1 LKIKKL
7 AIFGAA
13 GIALLIFLCILKGLI
28 VQRKL
33 KSDKRNNFEEERM
46 KLPIIFSKHYDI
58 KFGGLEKLHPF
69 DAAKYGKIYKY
80 LVKETGIAECYT
92 PDIVT
97 EDDLLSV
104 HTKKYL
110 ASLNKSLTI
119 ARIAEF
125 PMLTVIPNDI
135 LQNRLLKSVRYATG
149 GTILG
154 AELALENGWAINLSG
169 GYHHAKA
176 DAGGG
181 FCFLADIPIAVYK
194 LFKKNPELSV
204 MIIDLDAHQGNG
216 YASIFKNDKRI
227 HILDVY
233 NGQIYPNDFEAKKY
247 IEFDYALKSYIEDE
261 GYLSLIERAVPDAI
275 EKSKPGII
283 IYIAGTD
290 IFEGDLLGCMKIS
303 EEGIIK
309 RDELVFINAIKN
321 EIPILMV
328 LGGGYSKESA
338 AITAKSIE
346 NILKNVIQIAATSS
360 P

>member
-1 LKIKKL
+1 MLITILFLMVCDVLLEKEKMPAKI
-7 AIFGAA
+7 
-13 GIALLIFLCILKGLI
+13 
-28 VQRKL
+28 
-33 KSDKRNNFEEERM
+33 
-46 KLPIIFSKHYDI
+46 PIIFSKHYDI
-58 KFGGLEKLHPF
+58 TFRGIEKLHPF
-69 DAAKYGKIYKY
+69 DSAKYGKIYKY
-80 LVKETGIAECYT
+80 LVKETGIDECYM
-92 PDIVT
+92 PEMVS
-97 EDDLLSV
+97 EEDLLSV

-125 PMLTVIPNDI
+125 PILTVIPNDI
-135 LQNRLLKSVRYATG
+135 LQNRLLKSVKYATG

-176 DAGGG
+176 DSGEG

-194 LFKKNPELSV
+194 LFKKNPELSI
-204 MIIDLDAHQGNG
+204 MIVDLDAHQGNG

-233 NGQIYPNDFEAKKY
+233 NGQIYPNDVGAKRY
-247 IEFDYALKSYIEDE
+247 IEFNYPVRSYIEDE
-261 GYLSLIERAVPDAI
+261 EYISLIERAIPDAI
-275 EKSKPGII
+275 EKSKPNII
-283 IYIAGTD
+283 IYVAGTD
-290 IFEGDLLGCMKIS
+290 IFEGDLLGCMRIS

-309 RDELVFINAIKN
+309 RDEIVFQNAIKN
-321 EIPILMV
+321 KIPILMV

-346 NILKNVIQIAATSS
+346 NILKNVIIIATTSS